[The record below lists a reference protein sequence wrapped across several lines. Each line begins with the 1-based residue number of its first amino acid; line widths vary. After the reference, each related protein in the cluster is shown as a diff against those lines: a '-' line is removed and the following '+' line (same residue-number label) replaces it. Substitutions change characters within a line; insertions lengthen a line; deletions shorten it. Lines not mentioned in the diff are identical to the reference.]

1 MQRKSN
7 GKSEC
12 KRRKECKKEKRRR
25 EKRMHGYILFE
36 LNNCKNSATIS
47 RALLKSVKSAVCT
60 LDLPKNIGCF
70 THRSRPTA
78 APNLLRLT

>member
-1 MQRKSN
+1 MQK
-7 GKSEC
+7 
-12 KRRKECKKEKRRR
+12 R
-25 EKRMHGYILFE
+25 EKEGGKRECMAYILFK
-36 LNNCKNSATIS
+36 LANCKNSATIS

-70 THRSRPTA
+70 THRSRPTT